1 MTDDD
6 VGPIVRV
13 ASQELAKG
21 SEGETQEEKMDR
33 IRKAVQGAMG
43 EPMPEEAQCTDCRK
57 YDGTHPRVKEIL
69 GERVARAGGNHA
81 VVLGVECSCKQTREF
96 EIERRWMQSGLQR
109 DGEAINTINT
119 FSNFDNRGYPVLQEA
134 YEKALRLTENPDHF
148 VLTLVGPVG
157 VGKSHLLEAACRQ
170 ALDLG
175 KSARYEL
182 SSSIMDNLRS
192 VYSNSDNTYSMA
204 DWMQWYSTKWLL
216 AIDDLGTENG
226 TDFVQER
233 LTMILEYRIK
243 NNLRTILSSNEVKGE
258 VENRFGSRV
267 ASRLFSSNQHLSD
280 SEVLII
286 NNVPDYRAKKD

>member
-1 MTDDD
+1 
-6 VGPIVRV
+6 
-13 ASQELAKG
+13 
-21 SEGETQEEKMDR
+21 
-33 IRKAVQGAMG
+33 
-43 EPMPEEAQCTDCRK
+43 
-57 YDGTHPRVKEIL
+57 
-69 GERVARAGGNHA
+69 
-81 VVLGVECSCKQTREF
+81 
-96 EIERRWMQSGLQR
+96 
-109 DGEAINTINT
+109 
-119 FSNFDNRGYPVLQEA
+119 
-134 YEKALRLTENPDHF
+134 
-148 VLTLVGPVG
+148 
-157 VGKSHLLEAACRQ
+157 LEAACRQ

-233 LTMILEYRIK
+233 VTMILEYRIK